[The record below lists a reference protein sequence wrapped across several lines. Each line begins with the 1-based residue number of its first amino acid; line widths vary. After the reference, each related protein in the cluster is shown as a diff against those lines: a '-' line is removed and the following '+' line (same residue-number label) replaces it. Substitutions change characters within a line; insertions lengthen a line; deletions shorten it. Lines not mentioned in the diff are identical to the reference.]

1 MATVA
6 SELFKLGVS
15 GRSRRASLVALAL
28 AVLSAAAA
36 PDDVDVHLYLIGDA
50 GASAQGRPEPV
61 LLALRRELA
70 RDPARS
76 FAVFLGD
83 NVYPRG
89 LVAPGHPERA
99 ESERRLREQVVAA
112 RESNAGFLFV
122 PGNHD
127 WDRHGE
133 DGWNAVKRQAAYVL
147 EHGGARA
154 HFEPRDGCPGPV
166 PLPVGERLL
175 LVALNTQ
182 WWLHPGAKPKEPA
195 DGCAVVTPEA
205 VVAALREVVASAGG
219 RQVVVVAHHP
229 LLSGGGH
236 GGHFDWKDHVF
247 PLRAVKGWL
256 WLPLPVIGSAY
267 PLARQSGVF
276 AQDLTSGPYR
286 RMIEALRPALAATRP
301 LAWAAGHE
309 HNLQVLE
316 AKDVRYVLVSGAGI
330 FGHTK
335 APQRIPETRFLSG
348 QPGFLRLEIRGD
360 GTARLSVLTV
370 DSGGNAREA
379 FSTRLE

>member
-1 MATVA
+1 MR
-6 SELFKLGVS
+6 E
-15 GRSRRASLVALAL
+15 RSRRASLVVLAFAALC
-28 AVLSAAAA
+28 VAAGAA
-36 PDDVDVHLYLIGDA
+36 PDDVDVCLYLIGDA
-50 GASAQGRPEPV
+50 GAPAQGRPEPV
-61 LLALRRELA
+61 LAALRRELE
-70 RDPARS
+70 RDPERS

-112 RESNAGFLFV
+112 RESSAGFLFV

-147 EHGGARA
+147 EHGGPKA
-154 HFEPRDGCPGPV
+154 HFEPRGGCPGPV

-175 LVALNTQ
+175 LVALDTH

-195 DGCAVVTPEA
+195 DGCAAVTPDE

-247 PLRAVKGWL
+247 PLREIKRWL

-267 PLARQSGVF
+267 PLARQGGAY

-309 HNLQVLE
+309 HNLQVL
-316 AKDVRYVLVSGAGI
+316 AGNDVRHVLVSGAGI

-335 APQRIPETRFLSG
+335 EPQRIPEMRFLSG
-348 QPGFLRLEIRGD
+348 EPGFLRLEILRD
-360 GTARLSVLTV
+360 GTARLTVLTV
-370 DSGGNAREA
+370 DSKGNLREA
-379 FSTRLE
+379 FASDLA

>member
-1 MATVA
+1 MP
-6 SELFKLGVS
+6 E
-15 GRSRRASLVALAL
+15 RSRRGRLFALAL
-28 AVLSAAAA
+28 VVLSVAAFAA

-50 GASAQGRPEPV
+50 GAPAQGRPEPV
-61 LLALRRELA
+61 LLALRRELE

-99 ESERRLREQVVAA
+99 ESERRLREQVVAV
-112 RESNAGFLFV
+112 RESGGGFLFV

-127 WDRHGE
+127 WDRHGQ
-133 DGWNAVKRQAAYVL
+133 DGWNAVKRQSAYVL
-147 EHGGARA
+147 EHGGAKA

-195 DGCAVVTPEA
+195 DGCAAVTPEG

-247 PLRAVKGWL
+247 PLRAVKSWL

-267 PLARQSGVF
+267 PLAREGGVF
-276 AQDLTSGPYR
+276 AQDLTSGPYL

-335 APQRIPETRFLSG
+335 EPRRIPETRFLSG
-348 QPGFLRLEIRGD
+348 APGFLRLEIRRD
-360 GTARLSVLTV
+360 GTAHLSVLTV
-370 DSGGNAREA
+370 DSKGNVREA
-379 FSTRLE
+379 FASDLA